1 MPFVGI
7 GVGVGRQRFASGI
20 FAAYA
25 ARVAADGGTTEAG
38 ACVDAVSA
46 LLQTAS
52 LLLIPSGYKSGKV
65 YSEIPTNGN
74 GDLTFTR
81 ASTATRVNS
90 DGEIESVATGVPRL
104 DYSQGS
110 CPALLLEP
118 QRTNLFLRS
127 EEFENASW
135 VKINSTITTNTTTAP
150 DGNVTA
156 DTIFETTATDN
167 HGIYQTGVLTNATS
181 YTYSFFVKPNGRNW
195 VSIRF
200 LSLNGV
206 FVASNVWFDIA
217 NGTIGTTDSGI
228 TATIQASANGF
239 YRVTATR
246 TTSATGVGFV
256 GLYLAQSNNSQSYTG
271 SDTSGIFIWGAQL
284 EAGAYATSYIPTLG
298 TSVTRVQENFSKT
311 GLGLTNSTIFFEFTP
326 TTPIAGLFDINKTVG
341 GRAYY
346 VALNSAS
353 FLTFNSVSGG
363 TIGVIGSALT
373 IGANYKIAMALNS
386 ATSQLSV
393 FLNGAKLGTYTTDI
407 TTLGGFNGM
416 SGFGYVP
423 QYKIQSIAVF
433 PTNLSDSEAIALT
446 TL

>member
-1 MPFVGI
+1 MPFIGI
-7 GVGVGRQRFASGI
+7 GVGIGRQRFASGI

-25 ARVAADGGTTEAG
+25 ARVAADGGVTEAG

-52 LLLIPSGYKSGKV
+52 LLLVPSGYKSGVV

-81 ASTATRVNS
+81 ASTANRTNS
-90 DGEIESVATGVPRL
+90 SGNIELMATGVPRL

-118 QRTNLFLRS
+118 QRTN
-127 EEFENASW
+127 
-135 VKINSTITTNTTTAP
+135 TITFSENVTSCLPSQVGTTVTANATASP
-150 DGNVTA
+150 DGFQSA
-156 DTIFETTATDN
+156 DLVAFTTSSYRLRGQVVAAATTYTMSVFFKNNNFSGTESILFNMSDGVIGGLQATI
-167 HGIYQTGVLTNATS
+167 Q
-181 YTYSFFVKPNGRNW
+181 P
-195 VSIRF
+195 
-200 LSLNGV
+200 
-206 FVASNVWFDIA
+206 A
-217 NGTIGTTDSGI
+217 NGTATYSG
-228 TATIQASANGF
+228 SAGAWTSVSGKVENYGNGW
-239 YRVTATR
+239 YRVSVTG
-246 TTSATGVGFV
+246 TSVSGGSGWYELYSISSTKSAYFWGF
-256 GLYLAQSNNSQSYTG
+256 S
-271 SDTSGIFIWGAQL
+271 L
-284 EAGAYATSYIPTLG
+284 EIGAYATSYIPTLG

-326 TTPIAGLFDINKTVG
+326 TTTIAGLFDINKTVG